1 MAIQL
6 AMDTTTAAA
15 LAIGR
20 QVLALRRRRLSL
32 APTVPAP
39 AGESLELVSLRPTPL
54 PWLGD
59 DATPTLRPAAGGQ

>member
-1 MAIQL
+1 MNR
-6 AMDTTTAAA
+6 TTTRAA

-20 QVLALRRRRLSL
+20 QLLALRRLRMST

-39 AGESLELVSLRPTPL
+39 AGEPLELVSLRPLPL

-59 DATPTLRPAAGGQ
+59 DFTPTVRPAS

>member
-1 MAIQL
+1 MP
-6 AMDTTTAAA
+6 TTTRAA

-39 AGESLELVSLRPTPL
+39 AGEPLELVSLRPAPL
-54 PWLGD
+54 RWLGD
-59 DATPTLRPAAGGQ
+59 DFTPTVRPAAEVVR

>member
-1 MAIQL
+1 MP
-6 AMDTTTAAA
+6 TTTRAA

-20 QVLALRRRRLSL
+20 QVLALRRQRMSL

-39 AGESLELVSLRPTPL
+39 AGEPLELVSLRPTPL

-59 DATPTLRPAAGGQ
+59 DLTPTLRPVAGGSK

>member
-1 MAIQL
+1 MCP
-6 AMDTTTAAA
+6 MPTTTRAA

-39 AGESLELVSLRPTPL
+39 ASEPLEFVSLRPLPL

-59 DATPTLRPAAGGQ
+59 DVTPTVRPAS